1 MNAEQHAFY
10 ARRLVEAC
18 GGPTLAAQVARV
30 NAGQLSKYGSTNYPD
45 IMPADVIVAL
55 EADCRQRIYSR
66 ALFEAGPAFEPGEL
80 LDDACTTDEDAASL
94 QSEVR
99 KWRRSG
105 KPLTPRER
113 AELRTRCL
121 SVRDD
126 IDRTLSDLDAV
137 QLTDSGAAGV
147 TPIRRGGAS

>member
-1 MNAEQHAFY
+1 VNAEQHAFY

-30 NAGQLSKYGSTNYPD
+30 NAGQLSKYGSVNYAD
-45 IMPADVIVAL
+45 IMPADVIVSL
-55 EADCRQRIYSR
+55 ETDCGQRIYSR
-66 ALFEAGPAFEPGEL
+66 ALFEATPAREPGEL
-80 LDDACTTDEDAASL
+80 LDDACTTDEDAAAL
-94 QSEVR
+94 QAEVR
-99 KWRRSG
+99 RWRRAG

-113 AELRTRCL
+113 AELRSRCL

-137 QLTDSGAAGV
+137 QPADTAALGV
-147 TPIRRGGAS
+147 TPIRRGGAT